1 MIKKGGLT
9 MGILDEMLQFNKQ
22 FVKQEEYKQYEATKF
37 PSKKA
42 VILSCM
48 DTRLTKL
55 LPAAL
60 NLKNGD
66 AKFVKNAGAIVTHPF
81 GSIMRS
87 IIIAV
92 YELAADE
99 VFIIGHRGCGMDSIN
114 PTGIIEKMKERGVSQ
129 ETVSILGYSGIDLH
143 RWLHGFDN
151 VHESVRQNV
160 DTVKKHPL
168 FPSQVPVHGLVI
180 DPETGELELV
190 VNGYEQ

>member
-1 MIKKGGLT
+1 
-9 MGILDEMLQFNKQ
+9 MGILDEMLAFNKE
-22 FVKQEEYKQYEATKF
+22 FVKNEEYKKYEATKF
-37 PSKKA
+37 PNKRA

-55 LPAAL
+55 LPSAL

-66 AKFVKNAGAIVTHPF
+66 AKFVKNAGAVVTHPF

-92 YELAADE
+92 YELSADE

-114 PTGIIEKMKERGVSQ
+114 PTGIVDKMKDRGIHQ
-129 ETVSILGYSGIDLH
+129 ETITTLGYSGIDLH
-143 RWLHGFDN
+143 KWLHGFDN
-151 VHESVRQNV
+151 VHDSVRKNV
-160 DTVKKHPL
+160 EIVKNHPL
-168 FPSQVPVHGLVI
+168 LPHNVPVHGLVI